1 MNMSPYFK
9 LVQRRAVIAVAL
21 SLQLLIPAPGLA
33 GPSDHAGD
41 SHSEAAV
48 GPNKGEVTTVG
59 DNTIE
64 VGLVEEGEAAR
75 LKVWIAASGKP
86 VNAKDLTA
94 TATLKRPNG
103 EEKVLKLTPST
114 EGFVSDQLIAE
125 PHFFEVEISVSIPGR
140 PDPIRAELHKEE
152 GLVALTPEQISAAGI
167 ETSEAKAQSLE
178 SSTKFPGEIR
188 FNADRTAHVVPK
200 AAGTVQQV
208 SADLGQEV
216 KKGQLLAVISS
227 ASLSELR
234 SEWLAA
240 TKRRALAAAT
250 HARELKLWR
259 EQVSAQQDYQQ
270 AQTALQE
277 ADIAVQ
283 NAAQK
288 LRAIGAEPSAKDLNL
303 LEIRA
308 PFDGVIV
315 EKHIALGEAL
325 SDTASI
331 FTISDLSTVW
341 AEFVIAPKDLRDVR
355 VGEDAKITSTAF
367 SEEAFG
373 TVSYIGALLGQ
384 QTRTATAR
392 VTLKN
397 PDMAWRPGLFVSVSV
412 VVERNDV
419 GVAVESDA
427 IQDVNGQPTVFIE
440 VPGGF
445 LPQPVKLGATTDKSS
460 EIVSG
465 LNAGT
470 RYVSSNAFVLKSELG
485 KATADHAH

>member
-1 MNMSPYFK
+1 MSPYFT
-9 LVQRRAVIAVAL
+9 LVRRRAVIAVAL
-21 SLQLLIPAPGLA
+21 SLQFLIPAPAFA
-33 GPSDHAGD
+33 GPSDHG
-41 SHSEAAV
+41 SGGHSEAAA
-48 GPNKGEVTTVG
+48 GPNGGEITKDGNDTV
-59 DNTIE
+59 E
-64 VGLVEEGEAAR
+64 VGLVEEGESAR
-75 LKVWIAASGKP
+75 LKVWAATGGKP
-86 VNAKDLTA
+86 VKPGDLKA

-103 EEKVLKLTPST
+103 EEVTLTLKPSSA
-114 EGFVSDQLIAE
+114 GLVSDQVIPE
-125 PHFFEVEISVSIPGR
+125 PHFFEVDISVSLPGR
-140 PDPIRAELHKEE
+140 DGPLNAELHKEE
-152 GLVALTPEQISAAGI
+152 GLVALTAEQASAAGI
-167 ETSEAKAQSLE
+167 VTSEAKAESLE
-178 SSTKFPGEIR
+178 SSARFPGEIR

-240 TKRRALAAAT
+240 TKRRNLAAAT
-250 HARELKLWR
+250 NARELKLWR

-283 NAAQK
+283 NALQK
-288 LRAIGAEPSAKDLNL
+288 LRAVGAEPSAKDLSL

-308 PFDGVIV
+308 PFDGTVV

-325 SDTASI
+325 TDTSNI

-341 AEFVIAPKDLRDVR
+341 AEFVIAPKDLQTVR
-355 VGEDAKITSTAF
+355 VGEDAKVTSTAF
-367 SEEAFG
+367 AEEASG
-373 TVSYIGALLGQ
+373 TVSYIGNLLGQ

-397 PDMAWRPGLFVSVSV
+397 PDMAWRPGLFVSVNV

-427 IQDVNGQPTVFIE
+427 IQDINGQPTVFVQ

-445 LPQPVKLGATTDKSS
+445 LPQAVKLGATTEQNS
-460 EIVSG
+460 EVVSG
-465 LNAGT
+465 LRAGT

>member
-1 MNMSPYFK
+1 MSQYFT
-9 LVQRRAVIAVAL
+9 LLGRRAVIAIAL
-21 SLQLLIPAPGLA
+21 SLQFLIPAPVFA
-33 GPSDHAGD
+33 GPSDHGND
-41 SHSEAAV
+41 SHTEAST
-48 GPNKGEVTTVG
+48 GPNGGEITEDG
-59 DNTIE
+59 SDAIE
-64 VGLVEEGEAAR
+64 VSLVEEGESAR
-75 LKVWIAASGKP
+75 LKVWAATGGKP
-86 VNAKDLTA
+86 VRPADLKA

-103 EEKVLKLTPST
+103 EEVTLTLKPSSAALI
-114 EGFVSDQLIAE
+114 SDQVIPE
-125 PHFFEVEISVSIPGR
+125 PHFFEVTINVSLPGR
-140 PDPIRAELHKEE
+140 DGPVHAEFHKAE
-152 GLVALTPEQISAAGI
+152 GLLALTPEQVSAAGI
-167 ETSEAKAQSLE
+167 ITSEAKSERLE
-178 SSTKFPGEIR
+178 SSTRFPGEIR

-240 TKRRALAAAT
+240 TKRRNLAAAT

-270 AQTALQE
+270 AQTVLQE

-283 NAAQK
+283 NAVQK
-288 LRAIGAEPSAKDLNL
+288 LRAVGAEPSAKDLSL

-325 SDTASI
+325 TDASSI

-341 AEFVIAPKDLRDVR
+341 AEFVIAPKDLQTVR
-355 VGEDAKITSTAF
+355 VGEDAKVTSTSFA
-367 SEEAFG
+367 EEASG

-397 PDMAWRPGLFVSVSV
+397 PDMAWRPGLFVSVNV
-412 VVERNDV
+412 VVERNEV

-427 IQDVNGQPTVFIE
+427 IQDVNGQPTVFVE

-445 LPQPVKLGATTDKSS
+445 LPQPVKIGATTEKSS
-460 EIVSG
+460 EVISG
-465 LNAGT
+465 LRAGT